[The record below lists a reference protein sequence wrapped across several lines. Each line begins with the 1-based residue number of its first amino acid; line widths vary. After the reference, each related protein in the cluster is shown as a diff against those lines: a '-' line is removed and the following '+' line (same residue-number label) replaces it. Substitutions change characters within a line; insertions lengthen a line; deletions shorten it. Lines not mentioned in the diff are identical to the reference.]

1 MTNDASPPS
10 EPHTAIPAVR
20 TCDAAPAHGASAPP
34 GHFNL
39 TARLLHWLM
48 APMILA
54 MLLLGAGMVTSLTH
68 RPWMIDLH
76 RPLGIAILLL
86 AIIRLANRIRHSPPP
101 LPSDLP
107 RWQVLGAH
115 ASHWLLYAL
124 MLAQPLIGWAT
135 MSAAGYPVT
144 MVEGFQLPAIAPVSP
159 VWYAMLRDAHSLLAW
174 LLFATVLVHLA
185 AALMHAW
192 VRRDGVFSSMVRRP
206 AP

>member
-1 MTNDASPPS
+1 MTNDALPPTGA
-10 EPHTAIPAVR
+10 P
-20 TCDAAPAHGASAPP
+20 DARQNPGAPDADTIGSASARP
-34 GHFNL
+34 GHFNA
-39 TARLLHWLM
+39 TARVLHWLM

-54 MLLLGAGMVTSLTH
+54 MLFLGAGMVTSLTH

-76 RPLGIAILLL
+76 RPLGVAILLL
-86 AIIRLANRIRHSPPP
+86 AIIRLANRIWHRPPP

-107 RWQVLGAH
+107 RWQVRAAH

-124 MLAQPLIGWAT
+124 MLAQPLIGWS
-135 MSAAGYPVT
+135 MLSAAGYPVT
-144 MVEGFQLPAIAPVSP
+144 LLMGFQLPPIAPVSP
-159 VWYAMLRDAHSLLAW
+159 VWYAMLRDAHSLAAW

-192 VRRDGVFSSMVRRP
+192 VRRDGVFSSMVRRR